1 MNIILLSGGSGKRLW
16 PLSNDARSKQFI
28 KILKKDDGYESM
40 VQRVYRQI
48 KMADPS
54 AHVTIATSKMQAS
67 AIRNQLNDQVDICL
81 EPCRKD
87 TFPAV
92 ALAAAYLHDVENVAA
107 DEVVVV
113 CPVDS
118 YVEDDF
124 FRAVVE
130 LAGYVE
136 NDRELA
142 LLGITPTFPT
152 EKYGYILPE
161 RSNGTGA
168 STEACSKCAA
178 GFRGDTVG
186 ACNNAV
192 EAGNAVAGN
201 NIAVRQMRRV
211 SAYKEKPNAKEAEAY
226 ISQGALWNGGVFAF
240 QLGYILEKANRLL
253 GFCDYD
259 ELRSNYNKFQKI
271 SFDYAI
277 AEKETNMKVL
287 PFAGEWKDIGTWNTL
302 TEAMEEPVLG
312 KAIVSPDCKNVH
324 VLNDLDVPVLCI
336 GVSDVVITT
345 SPEGILVSDKEQ
357 SAHIKP
363 YVEQLSQQVMFAEKS
378 WGDFRVLDVEEGS
391 MTVKVTLNPGHSM
404 NYHSHMHRDEVW
416 TVIAG
421 NGRTIVDGME
431 QPVNVGDVITMQ
443 AGCRHTVIADTEL
456 KMIEVQLGKS
466 ISVTDKKKYEL
477 EET

>member
-28 KILKKDDGYESM
+28 KILKKDNGYESM

-48 KMADPS
+48 KMADAS

-92 ALAAAYLHDVENVAA
+92 ALAAAYLHDVRKVAL

-124 FRAVVE
+124 FRAVTR
-130 LAGYVE
+130 LANYVE
-136 NDRELA
+136 SDKELA

-152 EKYGYILPE
+152 EKYGYILTE
-161 RSNGTGA
+161 NLSQAGEDGQA
-168 STEACSKCAA
+168 GEACVASGNGGQAGEQGVKDCAVDTA
-178 GFRGDTVG
+178 GKTSG
-186 ACNNAV
+186 
-192 EAGNAVAGN
+192 EPSQ
-201 NIAVRQMRRV
+201 IRRV
-211 SAYKEKPNAKEAEAY
+211 SAYKEKPNAQEAAAY

-259 ELRSNYNKFQKI
+259 ELRSNYEKFQKI

-378 WGDFRVLDVEEGS
+378 WGDFRVLDVEDGS

-466 ISVTDKKKYEL
+466 ISVTDKKKYQL
-477 EET
+477 EES